1 MRKFV
6 FFLLFSCCI
15 MTSLYA
21 QQRLYL
27 PDVDAIGYGAD
38 GSWIDLYTK
47 LGTNRYA
54 HRRLQIDRKEISISK
69 ASAAYQMVWHLYS
82 CNDTL
87 SRSDIEKA
95 REYCVDANNLRSIA
109 LESYVG
115 KTFDIKEDGNWKRN
129 EEKSNYVLKFL
140 RPDLAFVQ
148 QLRYAKADR
157 YAYNVITTSSC
168 VPDSVTTWRGE
179 SQPLN
184 PLVLELK
191 GGKTVLLFAYRS
203 FDYLLLP
210 TIKGDQFVKLSR
222 DCQPAELTEAGNKY
236 DAAAPYDFMNIVLN
250 DFLNVKKTDA
260 GRCQLVNAF
269 GENMLKQDYDSIV
282 CGARFIIAHTKKG
295 VDVYN
300 LYLKKLD
307 LGNALVAYE
316 IPNCMIG
323 CINVLNRNGAFYC
336 DETGEKMKNPW
347 KIRLGVCGTV
357 PHWTYSLLK
366 KRGQYQLK
374 YYTAGPGV
382 TCEEDKRYVL
392 SDCQPTDSISF
403 LDGKKEYRCNGNSW
417 FLGDL
422 NVRPEWIR
430 VGRNGKFG
438 ILAYDY
444 KQPND
449 VEPKEGTVKYGDW
462 ERPLETYPVR
472 TLKGKTIL
480 PMVYDSIM
488 MHNDGY
494 IYFYKDG
501 KVGIYSYNDAPV
513 YDELK
518 QSTRYFYHIVKDG
531 VNGWLDLKKNKEYLL
546 NNIDNR

>member
-1 MRKFV
+1 MKKNIFLFL
-6 FFLLFSCCI
+6 FFYC
-15 MTSLYA
+15 MATSLYA
-21 QQRLYL
+21 QQRLSL
-27 PDVDAIGYGAD
+27 PDVDAIGYDAN
-38 GSWIDLYTK
+38 GSWIDLYK
-47 LGTNRYA
+47 KVGTDRYA
-54 HRRLQIDRKEISISK
+54 QRRLQIDRKEISISK
-69 ASAAYQMVWHLYS
+69 ASVAYQMVWDLYS

-87 SRSDIEKA
+87 SRNDIEKG
-95 REYCVDANNLRSIA
+95 RERFVDVDNLCPIA

-129 EEKSNYVLKFL
+129 EENSSYVLKFL
-140 RPDLAFVQ
+140 RPDLAFAQ
-148 QLRYAKADR
+148 QLRYTKADR
-157 YAYNVITTSSC
+157 YAYRVITTSSC

-179 SQPLN
+179 SQPLS

-203 FDYLLLP
+203 FNYLLLP

-222 DCQPAELTEAGNKY
+222 DCQPAELTEVGNKY
-236 DAAAPYDFMNIVLN
+236 DAAAPYDFMNIVLKY
-250 DFLNVKKTDA
+250 FLNVKKTDE

-269 GENMLKQDYDSIV
+269 GENMLKQDYDSII
-282 CGARFIIAHTKKG
+282 CGERFIIAHTKKG

-300 LYLKKLD
+300 LYLQKLD

-316 IPNCMIG
+316 IPNCIIG
-323 CINVLNRNGAFYC
+323 CINVLNRNGDFYY
-336 DETGEKMKNPW
+336 DEMGKKMKNPW
-347 KIRLGVCGTV
+347 KIQFEVCGTV

-366 KRGQYQLK
+366 KRGQHQLK
-374 YYTAGPGV
+374 YYTGGPGV

-392 SDCQPTDSISF
+392 SDCQPSDSLTF

-422 NVRPEWIR
+422 DVRPEWIR

-444 KQPND
+444 KLPND
-449 VEPKEGTVKYGDW
+449 VEPKEGTVGQGDW
-462 ERPLETYPVR
+462 KRPLKTYPVR
-472 TLKGKTIL
+472 TLKGETIL

-494 IYFYKDG
+494 IYFYKGG
-501 KVGIYSYNDAPV
+501 KVGIYSYNDTPV
-513 YDELK
+513 YDELE

-531 VNGWLDLKKNKEYLL
+531 VSGWLDLKTNKEHYYSKSKE
-546 NNIDNR
+546 

>member
-1 MRKFV
+1 MKKNIFLFL
-6 FFLLFSCCI
+6 FFYC
-15 MTSLYA
+15 MATSLYA
-21 QQRLYL
+21 QQRLSL
-27 PDVDAIGYGAD
+27 PDVDAIGYDVD
-38 GSWIDLYTK
+38 GSWIDLYK
-47 LGTNRYA
+47 KVGTDRYA
-54 HRRLQIDRKEISISK
+54 QRRLQIDRKKISISK
-69 ASAAYQMVWHLYS
+69 ASAAYQMVWDLYS

-87 SRSDIEKA
+87 SRNDIEKR
-95 REYCVDANNLRSIA
+95 RERFVDVDNLRPIA
-109 LESYVG
+109 LENYVG
-115 KTFDIKEDGNWKRN
+115 KTFDIKEGGKWKRN
-129 EEKSNYVLKFL
+129 EENSSYVLKFL
-140 RPDLAFVQ
+140 RPDLAFIQ

-157 YAYNVITTSSC
+157 YAYSVITTSSC
-168 VPDSVTTWRGE
+168 VPDSVTTWRGV

-184 PLVLELK
+184 PLVLEMK
-191 GGKTVLLFAYRS
+191 GGKTVLLFAYRT

-210 TIKGDQFVKLSR
+210 TIKSDQFVKLSR
-222 DCQPAELTEAGNKY
+222 ECQPAELTEAGNKY
-236 DAAAPYDFMNIVLN
+236 DAAAPYDFMNIVLK
-250 DFLNVKKTDA
+250 DFLNVKKTDE

-269 GENMLKQDYDSIV
+269 GENMLKQDYDSII
-282 CGARFIIAHTKKG
+282 CGERFIIAHTKKG

-300 LYLKKLD
+300 LYLQKLD

-323 CINVLNRNGAFYC
+323 CINVLNRNGDFYY
-336 DETGEKMKNPW
+336 DEMGKKMKNPW
-347 KIRLGVCGTV
+347 KIQFEVCGTV

-366 KRGQYQLK
+366 KRGQHQLK
-374 YYTAGPGV
+374 YYTGGPGV

-422 NVRPEWIR
+422 DVRPEWIR

-444 KQPND
+444 KLPND
-449 VEPKEGTVKYGDW
+449 VEPKEGTVGQGDW
-462 ERPLETYPVR
+462 KRPLMTYPVR
-472 TLKGKTIL
+472 TLKGETIL

-501 KVGIYSYNDAPV
+501 KVGIYSYNDTPV
-513 YDELK
+513 YDKLE

-531 VNGWLDLKKNKEYLL
+531 VSGWLDLKTNKEHYFSKSKE
-546 NNIDNR
+546 